1 MGERTIMGK
10 TDVSTLTQR
19 IQELEKE
26 NARLKAILDKNGI
39 EYKCLE
45 PRTCE
50 TNQTEVIPVSTCQFT
65 LQEKVAIFQNLFQG
79 RDDVFAK
86 RWYSGTTQKSGY
98 QPVCKREWNREFC
111 DKRKYKCADCP
122 NRQFAPLTYN
132 DFFNHLAG
140 KDSWGRDVIG
150 LYPIRKDNTCSFLC
164 TDFDD
169 KSCEH
174 GYKNDVLAFVN
185 VCKTWN
191 VPCYIER
198 SRSGNG
204 AHVWIFFD
212 TPVAAFKARKL
223 GNAILTEAM
232 NSDARLSFKSYDRFF
247 PNQDT
252 LPEGGLGNLV
262 ALPLQGMARR
272 NGNSVFVDENFNGY
286 ADQWNVLSQIQ
297 KLSETALDL
306 LLRQHFV
313 PTLGELSKTSEAKP
327 WETPQI
333 DATQTANYPKQIVLT
348 RANMLYI
355 PLASLSAKC
364 VNVFKRIAAFRN
376 PEFYEKQ
383 GMRLS
388 TYNIPRI
395 ISCSD
400 MTDDYLVL
408 PRGCEDAV
416 CDILTQ
422 HDVKITISD
431 RTNHGRNIN
440 VTFRGE
446 LREEQ
451 QKAMEAF
458 AEHNIG
464 TLSATTAFG
473 KTVFAIGMIAKRK
486 VNTLILVHNKALLEQ
501 WKERL
506 ESFLKIDETIEE
518 PETKRGRKTK
528 SSAIGCLYAGKN
540 MLHGI
545 IDIALI
551 QSCLNDG
558 EVKPFVKDYG
568 LVIVDECHHVSSVSF
583 EQVLR
588 QVTATF
594 VYGLTATPIRKDG
607 HQPIIFMQCGKIRF
621 TSDAKSQMEN
631 QGFKRLLIP
640 RFTSFRSITSDRKTY
655 VQITQ
660 ELSEDKVRN
669 EFVMEDVK
677 AAIQK
682 GRTPLVLTT
691 RTAHVKVLAQ
701 MLMPFADHVIQLIGA
716 DSAKEKR
723 LALQNLQSIP
733 ISESLVIVA
742 TGKYV
747 GEGFDYPRL
756 DTLFLT
762 MPIAWKGNVEQYAG
776 RLHREYE
783 GKSEVCIYDYVDIR
797 VPLCDSMY
805 RKRLKGYIKA
815 GYGKNVASPAR
826 DKNPEELIYEQSNY
840 EAVFRNDLAKAKHSV
855 VIAVPKVKFKYKPSI
870 MSALANLLHDGV
882 SVVVHVKEEGA
893 NETELSNAGMDV
905 VCNKE
910 QSLQCAIIDKSIVWY
925 GSINFFGYNSETNNV
940 MRIANHKIANE
951 MIEILYS
958 ATENK
963 ANEKSYTLPI

>member
-1 MGERTIMGK
+1 MDTADI
-10 TDVSTLTQR
+10 SALTLR

-39 EYKCLE
+39 EYKNLE
-45 PRTCE
+45 QRTCAPIHVE
-50 TNQTEVIPVSTCQFT
+50 TTPVSINQFT
-65 LQEKVAIFQNLFQG
+65 LQEKVALFQSLFQG

-86 RWYSGTTQKSGY
+86 RWYSNATQKSGY

-132 DFFNHLAG
+132 DFFNHLSG
-140 KDSWGRDVIG
+140 KDPLGRDVIG

-169 KSCEH
+169 KNCEH
-174 GYKNDVLAFVN
+174 GYKNDVLAFIN
-185 VCKTWN
+185 ICKTWN
-191 VPCYIER
+191 VHCYIER

-212 TPVAAFKARKL
+212 TPVTAFKARKL

-232 NSDARLSFKSYDRFF
+232 NRDAHLSFKSYDRFF

-252 LPEGGLGNLV
+252 LPTGGLGNLV

-272 NGNSVFVDENFNGY
+272 KGNSVFVDEDFNAH
-286 ADQWNVLSQIQ
+286 ADQWELLSQVL
-297 KLSETALDL
+297 KLSEVELDS
-306 LLRQHFV
+306 LLRQHTV

-327 WETPQI
+327 WETPRM
-333 DATQTANYPKQIVLT
+333 DTTQPEDYPKQIVLT
-348 RANMLYI
+348 RANMLYV
-355 PLASLSAKC
+355 PLVSLSAKC
-364 VNVFKRIAAFRN
+364 INVFKRIAAFRN

-395 ISCSD
+395 ISCSE
-400 MTDDYLVL
+400 MTDDYLAL

-416 CDILTQ
+416 RDILTQ
-422 HDVKITISD
+422 HGVKVVISD
-431 RTNHGRNIN
+431 KTNHGRNIN

-473 KTVFAIGMIAKRK
+473 KTVFAIGMIAMRK
-486 VNTLILVHNKALLEQ
+486 VNTLILVHNKNLLEQ

-506 ESFLKIDETIEE
+506 ETFLQINENIEA
-518 PETKRGRKTK
+518 PEAKRGRKKK
-528 SSAIGCLYAGKN
+528 SSIIGCLYADKN
-540 MLHGI
+540 TLHGI

-551 QSCLNDG
+551 QSCLSDG
-558 EVKPFVKDYG
+558 EAKPFVKDYG
-568 LVIVDECHHVSSVSF
+568 MVIVDECHHVSSVSF

-588 QVTATF
+588 QVTATY

-621 TSDAKSQMEN
+621 TADAKSQMEN
-631 QGFKRLLIP
+631 QEFKRLLIP
-640 RFTSFRSITSDRKTY
+640 RFTSFRSITSDCKIY
-655 VQITQ
+655 IQVTQ
-660 ELSEDKVRN
+660 DLSEDKIRN
-669 EFVMEDVK
+669 EFIVEDVRT
-677 AAIQK
+677 AIQE

-723 LALQNLQSIP
+723 LALQKLQSIP
-733 ISESLVIVA
+733 TSETLVIVA

-756 DTLFLT
+756 DTLFLA

-776 RLHREYE
+776 RLHREYA
-783 GKSEVCIYDYVDIR
+783 GKDEVRIYDYVDIH

-805 RKRLKGYIKA
+805 RKRLKGYSRA
-815 GYGKNVASPAR
+815 GYGKNVASSTL
-826 DKNPEELIYEQSNY
+826 DNNPQELIYERNNY
-840 EAVFRNDLAKAKHSV
+840 EAIFLKDLAKAQHSV
-855 VIAVPKVKFKYKPSI
+855 VIAVPKVKFKYS
-870 MSALANLLHDGV
+870 H
-882 SVVVHVKEEGA
+882 
-893 NETELSNAGMDV
+893 
-905 VCNKE
+905 
-910 QSLQCAIIDKSIVWY
+910 
-925 GSINFFGYNSETNNV
+925 
-940 MRIANHKIANE
+940 
-951 MIEILYS
+951 
-958 ATENK
+958 
-963 ANEKSYTLPI
+963 

>member
-1 MGERTIMGK
+1 MGERTVMD
-10 TDVSTLTQR
+10 TADVSALTQR
-19 IQELEKE
+19 IQELERE

-39 EYKCLE
+39 EYGSFESK
-45 PRTCE
+45 TCE
-50 TNQTEVIPVSTCQFT
+50 TNHLEATAVSTCQFT
-65 LQEKVAIFQNLFQG
+65 LQEKVALFQSMFQG
-79 RDDVFAK
+79 REDVFAR
-86 RWYSGTTQKSGY
+86 RWYSSTTQKSGY
-98 QPVCKREWNREFC
+98 QPVCNREWVREFC

-132 DFFNHLAG
+132 DIFNHLAG
-140 KDSWGRDVIG
+140 KDAWGRDVIG
-150 LYPIRKDNTCSFLC
+150 LYPIRKDNTCCFLC

-204 AHVWIFFD
+204 AHVWIFFEMPI
-212 TPVAAFKARKL
+212 TAFKARKL

-232 NSDARLSFKSYDRFF
+232 NSDAHLSFKSYDRFF

-272 NGNSVFVDENFNGY
+272 KGNSVFVDENFNAY
-286 ADQWNVLSQIQ
+286 ADQWKMLSQIN
-297 KLSETALDL
+297 KLSELKLDS
-306 LLRQHFV
+306 LLRQRSV
-313 PTLGELSKTSEAKP
+313 PTLGELSKTSESKP

-333 DATQTANYPKQIVLT
+333 DDAQTYDYPKQIVLT
-348 RANMLYI
+348 RANMLYV
-355 PLASLSAKC
+355 PLACLSAKC
-364 VNVFKRIAAFRN
+364 VNIFKRIAAFRN

-395 ISCSD
+395 ISCSE
-400 MTDDYLVL
+400 MTDDYLAL

-422 HDVKITISD
+422 HGVKIMISD
-431 RTNHGRNIN
+431 KTNHGHNIN

-451 QKAMEAF
+451 QKATEAF

-486 VNTLILVHNKALLEQ
+486 VNTLVLVHNKALLEQ

-506 ESFLKIDETIEE
+506 ETFLKIDDPIEE
-518 PETKRGRKTK
+518 HIAKRGRKK
-528 SSAIGCLYAGKN
+528 NSSAIGCLYAGKN
-540 MLHGI
+540 TLHGI

-558 EVKPFVKDYG
+558 EAKPFVKDYG
-568 LVIVDECHHVSSVSF
+568 MVIVDECHHVSSVSF

-588 QVTATF
+588 QVTATY
-594 VYGLTATPIRKDG
+594 VCGLTATPIRKDG

-621 TSDAKSQMEN
+621 TSDAKCQMEN
-631 QGFKRLLIP
+631 QGFKRLLVP
-640 RFTSFRSITSDRKTY
+640 RFTSFRTITQDSNSY
-655 VQITQ
+655 VRITQ

-669 EFVMEDVK
+669 EFIIEDVK
-677 AAIQK
+677 AAIQN

-691 RTAHVKVLAQ
+691 RTIHVKVLVQ
-701 MLMPFADHVIQLIGA
+701 MLIPFADHVIQLVGA
-716 DSAKEKR
+716 NSAKEKR
-723 LALQNLQSIP
+723 LALQELQSIP
-733 ISESLVIVA
+733 TSESLVIVA

-783 GKSEVCIYDYVDIR
+783 GKTVVCIYDYVDIH

-805 RKRLKGYIKA
+805 RKRLKGYSRA
-815 GYGKNVASPAR
+815 GYGKNVASSAP
-826 DKNPEELIYEQSNY
+826 DKNPQELIYERNNY
-840 EAVFRNDLAKAKHSV
+840 EVAFRNDLAEAKHSV
-855 VIAVPKVKFKYKPSI
+855 VIAVPKVKFKYKSSI
-870 MSALANLLHDGV
+870 MSTLAHLLHDGV
-882 SVVVHVKEEGA
+882 AVAVHVKEEGG
-893 NETELSNAGMDV
+893 NEIELANAGIHV
-905 VCNKE
+905 VCNKS
-910 QSLQCAIIDKSIVWY
+910 QTIQCAIIDKSIVWY
-925 GSINFFGYNSETNNV
+925 GNINFFGYNSETNNV
-940 MRIANHKIANE
+940 MRIADYKIANE
-951 MIEILYS
+951 MIDILYS
-958 ATENK
+958 GTGK
-963 ANEKSYTLPI
+963 DANGS

>member
-1 MGERTIMGK
+1 MGERTVMGT
-10 TDVSTLTQR
+10 TDVSVLTLR

-26 NARLKAILDKNGI
+26 NARLKAILDKNRI
-39 EYKCLE
+39 EYESFESK
-45 PRTCE
+45 TCE
-50 TNQTEVIPVSTCQFT
+50 TNHLGATAVSTYQLT
-65 LQEKVAIFQNLFQG
+65 LHDKVALFQSLFQG
-79 RDDVFAK
+79 REDVFAR
-86 RWYSGTTQKSGY
+86 RWYSSTTQKSGY
-98 QPVCKREWNREFC
+98 KPVCTREWNREFC

-122 NRQFAPLTYN
+122 NRQFAPLAYN

-140 KDSWGRDVIG
+140 KDAWGRDVIG

-204 AHVWIFFD
+204 AHVWIFFE
-212 TPVAAFKARKL
+212 TPVTAFKARKL

-232 NSDARLSFKSYDRFF
+232 SCDAHLSFKSYDRFF

-272 NGNSVFVDENFNGY
+272 KGNCVFVDEDFNAY
-286 ADQWNVLSQIQ
+286 ADQWEMLSQIH
-297 KLSETALDL
+297 KLSEVELDL
-306 LLRQHFV
+306 LLQLHAM
-313 PTLGELSKTSEAKP
+313 PTLGELSKTCEEKP
-327 WETPQI
+327 WETPHM
-333 DATQTANYPKQIVLT
+333 DAAQSEDYPKQIVLT
-348 RANMLYI
+348 RANMLYV

-364 VNVFKRIAAFRN
+364 VNIFKRIAAFRN

-395 ISCSD
+395 ISCSE
-400 MTDDYLVL
+400 MTDDYLAL

-416 CDILTQ
+416 CGILTQ
-422 HDVKITISD
+422 HGVKVVISD
-431 RTNHGRNIN
+431 KTNHGHNIT
-440 VTFRGE
+440 VTFRGS

-458 AEHNIG
+458 AGHNVG

-506 ESFLKIDETIEE
+506 ESFLKIDETIGE

-528 SSAIGCLYAGKN
+528 SFAIGCLYAGKN
-540 MLHGI
+540 TLHGI

-640 RFTSFRSITSDRKTY
+640 RFTSFRSIISDRKTY

-701 MLMPFADHVIQLIGA
+701 MLMSFADHVIQLIGA

-733 ISESLVIVA
+733 TSESLVIVA

-805 RKRLKGYIKA
+805 RKRLKGYARA
-815 GYGKNVASPAR
+815 GYGKNVTSPAP
-826 DKNPEELIYEQSNY
+826 DKKSQELIYEQNNY
-840 EAVFRNDLAKAKHSV
+840 EAAFRNDLAKAKHSV
-855 VIAVPKVKFKYKPSI
+855 VIAVPKVKCKYKPSI

-893 NETELSNAGMDV
+893 NELELSNAGMDV

-910 QSLQCAIIDKSIVWY
+910 QTLQCAIIDKSIVWY
-925 GSINFFGYNSETNNV
+925 GNINFFGYNSETNNV
-940 MRIANHKIANE
+940 MRIADYKIANE
-951 MIEILYS
+951 MMEILYS

-963 ANEKSYTLPI
+963 ANETR

>member
-1 MGERTIMGK
+1 MGERTVMD
-10 TDVSTLTQR
+10 TADVSALTQR

-39 EYKCLE
+39 EYEHFESK
-45 PRTCE
+45 TCISNHVE
-50 TNQTEVIPVSTCQFT
+50 AVQISTCQFT
-65 LQEKVAIFQNLFQG
+65 LQEKVAIFQRAFQG

-86 RWYSGTTQKSGY
+86 RWYSSTTQKSGY

-140 KDSWGRDVIG
+140 KDAWGRDVIG
-150 LYPIRKDNTCSFLC
+150 LYPIRKDNTCCFLC

-212 TPVAAFKARKL
+212 TPITAFKARKL

-232 NSDARLSFKSYDRFF
+232 NSDVYLSFKSYDRFF

-272 NGNSVFVDENFNGY
+272 KGNSVFVDEDFNAY
-286 ADQWNVLSQIQ
+286 TDQWKVLSQIH
-297 KLSETALDL
+297 KLSEAELDL
-306 LLRQHFV
+306 LLRQHTV
-313 PTLGELSKTSEAKP
+313 PTLGELSKTSESKP

-333 DATQTANYPKQIVLT
+333 DAVQTDNYPKQIVLT
-348 RANMLYI
+348 RANMLYV
-355 PLASLSAKC
+355 PLVNLSAKC

-395 ISCSD
+395 ISCSE

-416 CDILTQ
+416 CDILTR

-431 RTNHGRNIN
+431 KTNHGHNIS

-458 AEHNIG
+458 VGHNIG

-506 ESFLKIDETIEE
+506 ETFLKIDEAIEE
-518 PETKRGRKTK
+518 PKTKRGRKKK
-528 SSAIGCLYAGKN
+528 SSVIGCLYAGKN
-540 MLHGI
+540 SLHGL

-551 QSCLNDG
+551 QSCLSDG
-558 EVKPFVKDYG
+558 EVRPFVKDYG
-568 LVIVDECHHVSSVSF
+568 MVIVDECHHVSSVSF

-588 QVTATF
+588 QVTATY

-621 TSDAKSQMEN
+621 TSDAKSQMEE

-640 RFTSFRSITSDRKTY
+640 KFTTFRNITSDSKTY
-655 VQITQ
+655 VQVTQ
-660 ELSEDKVRN
+660 DLSEDKVRN
-669 EFVMEDVK
+669 EFIIEDVK

-691 RTAHVKVLAQ
+691 RTAHVRALAH
-701 MLMPFADHVIQLIGA
+701 MLIPFADHVIQLVGA

-733 ISESLVIVA
+733 TSESLVIVA

-762 MPIAWKGNVEQYAG
+762 MPIAWKGNAEQYAG
-776 RLHREYE
+776 RLHREYA
-783 GKSEVCIYDYVDIR
+783 GKSEVRIYDYVDIHI
-797 VPLCDSMY
+797 PFCDSMY
-805 RKRLKGYIKA
+805 RKRLKGYATA
-815 GYGKNVASPAR
+815 GYGKNVVSSAP
-826 DKNPEELIYEQSNY
+826 DKIFQELIYERNNY
-840 EAVFRNDLAKAKHSV
+840 EMAFRNDLAKAQHSV

-870 MSALANLLHDGV
+870 MSTFATLLHNGV
-882 SVVVHVKEEGA
+882 AVAVHIKEDGA
-893 NETELSNAGMDV
+893 NEVELTNAGIDV
-905 VCNKE
+905 VCNKV
-910 QSLQCAIIDKSIVWY
+910 QTLQCAIIDKSIVWY
-925 GSINFFGYNSETNNV
+925 GNLNFFGYNSETNNV
-940 MRIANHKIANE
+940 MRIADHKIANE

-958 ATENK
+958 DSEMM
-963 ANEKSYTLPI
+963 

>member
-1 MGERTIMGK
+1 MDTGK
-10 TDVSTLTQR
+10 QLNANEL
-19 IQELEKE
+19 IAKLQELEKE
-26 NARLKAILDKNGI
+26 NARLRKILDVHGI
-39 EYKCLE
+39 PYIVTE
-45 PRTCE
+45 PNVTTKE
-50 TNQTEVIPVSTCQFT
+50 SLHAIFHTDSKLS
-65 LQEKVAIFQNLFQG
+65 LQEKVALFRSVFQG

-86 RWYSGTTQKSGY
+86 RWYSSTTQKSGY
-98 QPVCKREWNREFC
+98 QPVCTREWNREFC

-140 KDSWGRDVIG
+140 KDAWGRDVIG

-204 AHVWIFFD
+204 VHVWIFFE
-212 TPVAAFKARKL
+212 TPVTAFKARKL

-232 NSDARLSFKSYDRFF
+232 SCDAHLSFKSYDRFF

-272 NGNSVFVDENFNGY
+272 KGNCVFVDEDFNAY
-286 ADQWNVLSQIQ
+286 ADQWEMLSQIH
-297 KLSETALDL
+297 KLSEVELDM
-306 LLRQHFV
+306 LLRLHTE
-313 PTLGELSKTSEAKP
+313 PTLGELSKTSEEKP
-327 WETPQI
+327 WETPKM
-333 DATQTANYPKQIVLT
+333 DMMPTDCYPKEIVLT

-355 PLASLSAKC
+355 PLISLSAKC
-364 VNVFKRIAAFRN
+364 VNVFKRMAAFRN

-395 ISCSD
+395 ISCSEI
-400 MTDDYLVL
+400 TDDYLVL

-416 CDILTQ
+416 RDILTQ
-422 HDVKITISD
+422 HNVKVMISD
-431 RTNHGRNIN
+431 KTNHGRSIK
-440 VTFRGE
+440 VTFRGG

-458 AEHNIG
+458 AGHNVG

-486 VNTLILVHNKALLEQ
+486 VNTLILVHNKALLAQ

-518 PETKRGRKTK
+518 PETKRGRKKKT
-528 SSAIGCLYAGKN
+528 SAIGCLYAGKN
-540 MLHGI
+540 SLHGI

-551 QSCLNDG
+551 QSCLSEG

-568 LVIVDECHHVSSVSF
+568 MVIVDECHHVSSVSF
-583 EQVLR
+583 ELVLR

-621 TSDAKSQMEN
+621 TSDAKNQMEN

-691 RTAHVKVLAQ
+691 RTAHVKVLAR

-723 LALQNLQSIP
+723 LALQKLQSIP
-733 ISESLVIVA
+733 TSESLVIVA

-805 RKRLKGYIKA
+805 RKRLKGYARA
-815 GYGKNVASPAR
+815 GYGKNVTSPAP
-826 DKNPEELIYEQSNY
+826 DKKSQELIYEQNNY
-840 EAVFRNDLAKAKHSV
+840 EAVFRKDLAKAKHSV

-882 SVVVHVKEEGA
+882 SVVVHVKEKGA
-893 NETELSNAGMDV
+893 NELELSNAGMDV
-905 VCNKE
+905 VCNKK
-910 QSLQCAIIDKSIVWY
+910 QTLQCAIIDKSIVWY
-925 GSINFFGYNSETNNV
+925 GNINFFGYNSEINNV
-940 MRIANHKIANE
+940 MRIADYKIANE
-951 MIEILYS
+951 MMEILYS

-963 ANEKSYTLPI
+963 ANETR

>member
-1 MGERTIMGK
+1 MGERTVMDT
-10 TDVSTLTQR
+10 TDVSTFTQR

-39 EYKCLE
+39 EYGSFESKNC
-45 PRTCE
+45 TA
-50 TNQTEVIPVSTCQFT
+50 NHVEVPHVSTHQFT
-65 LQEKVAIFQNLFQG
+65 LQEKVSMFQSLFQG
-79 RDDVFAK
+79 RDDVFAR
-86 RWYSGTTQKSGY
+86 RWYSSTTQKSGY

-140 KDSWGRDVIG
+140 KDALGRDVIG

-169 KSCEH
+169 KNCEH

-191 VPCYIER
+191 IPCYIER

-204 AHVWIFFD
+204 AHVWIFFG
-212 TPVAAFKARKL
+212 TPVTAFKARKL

-232 NSDARLSFKSYDRFF
+232 NSDVHLSFKSYDRFF
-247 PNQDT
+247 PNQDS

-272 NGNSVFVDENFNGY
+272 KGNSVFVDEDFNAY
-286 ADQWNVLSQIQ
+286 ADQWEMLSQIH
-297 KLSETALDL
+297 KLSEAELDSQ
-306 LLRQHFV
+306 LRLHTV
-313 PTLGELSKTSEAKP
+313 PTLGELSKTCEAKP
-327 WETPQI
+327 WETPQM
-333 DATQTANYPKQIVLT
+333 DMVQTDSYPKQIVLT

-355 PLASLSAKC
+355 PLDSLFAKC

-395 ISCSD
+395 ISCSE
-400 MTDDYLVL
+400 MTGDYLVL

-431 RTNHGRNIN
+431 ETNHGHSIN

-458 AEHNIG
+458 TGHNIG

-473 KTVFAIGMIAKRK
+473 KTVFAIGMIARRK

-506 ESFLKIDETIEE
+506 ETFLEIDETIEE
-518 PETKRGRKTK
+518 TKRGKK
-528 SSAIGCLYAGKN
+528 KKPSVIGRLYAGKN
-540 MLHGI
+540 SLHGI

-551 QSCLNDG
+551 QSCLSDG
-558 EVKPFVKDYG
+558 EAKPFVKDYG
-568 LVIVDECHHVSSVSF
+568 MVIVDECHHVSSVSF

-588 QVTATF
+588 QVTATY

-621 TSDAKSQMEN
+621 TADAKSQMEN

-640 RFTSFRSITSDRKTY
+640 RFTSYRNMTQDNKTY

-660 ELSEDKVRN
+660 DLSEDNIRN
-669 EFVMEDVK
+669 GFIVEDVRI
-677 AAIQK
+677 AIQE

-691 RTAHVKVLAQ
+691 RTAHVKALAQ

-723 LALQNLQSIP
+723 LALQSLQSIP
-733 ISESLVIVA
+733 VSESLVIVA

-776 RLHREYE
+776 RLHREYT
-783 GKSEVCIYDYVDIR
+783 GKNEVRIYDYVDIHI
-797 VPLCDSMY
+797 PLCDSMY
-805 RKRLKGYIKA
+805 RKRLKGYSKA
-815 GYGKNVASPAR
+815 GYGKNVASSTP
-826 DKNPEELIYEQSNY
+826 DKNPQELIYERNNY
-840 EAVFRNDLAKAKHSV
+840 EATFQNDLAKAQHSV

-870 MSALANLLHDGV
+870 MSTLANLLHDGV
-882 SVVVHVKEEGA
+882 TVAVHVKEEGT
-893 NETELSNAGMDV
+893 NEIELKSAGIDV
-905 VCNKE
+905 IYSKG
-910 QSLQCAIIDKSIVWY
+910 QTLQCAIIDKSIVWY
-925 GSINFFGYNSETNNV
+925 GNINFFGYNSETSNV
-940 MRIANHKIANE
+940 MRIDDHKIANE
-951 MIEILYS
+951 MMEILYS
-958 ATENK
+958 ESENDV
-963 ANEKSYTLPI
+963 NGG

>member
-1 MGERTIMGK
+1 MGERTVMDT
-10 TDVSTLTQR
+10 TDVNVLAQR

-39 EYKCLE
+39 EYKYLE
-45 PRTCE
+45 HRTCE
-50 TNQTEVIPVSTCQFT
+50 TNQTEVTPVSTYQFT

-79 RDDVFAK
+79 RDDVFAR
-86 RWYSGTTQKSGY
+86 RWYSSTTQKSGY
-98 QPVCKREWNREFC
+98 QPVCKREWNHEFC

-122 NRQFAPLTYN
+122 SRQFAPLTYN
-132 DFFNHLAG
+132 DYFNHLAG
-140 KDSWGRDVIG
+140 KDTWGRDVIG
-150 LYPIRKDNTCSFLC
+150 LYPIRKDNTCCFLC

-174 GYKNDVLAFVN
+174 VYKNDVLAFVS
-185 VCKTWN
+185 VCQTWN

-204 AHVWIFFD
+204 AHVWIFFE
-212 TPVAAFKARKL
+212 TPVTAFKARKL

-232 NSDARLSFKSYDRFF
+232 NSDAHLSFKSYDRFF

-272 NGNSVFVDENFNGY
+272 KGNSVFVDENFNAY

-297 KLSETALDL
+297 KLSETDLDL
-306 LLRQHFV
+306 LLRQHIV
-313 PTLGELSKTSEAKP
+313 PALGELSKTSEAKP
-327 WETPQI
+327 WEAPQI
-333 DATQTANYPKQIVLT
+333 DVTQTDNYPRQIVLT
-348 RANMLYI
+348 RANMLYV
-355 PLASLSAKC
+355 PLANLSAKC

-395 ISCSD
+395 ISCSE

-416 CDILTQ
+416 CDILAQ

-431 RTNHGRNIN
+431 KTNHGRSIK
-440 VTFRGE
+440 VTFRGD

-486 VNTLILVHNKALLEQ
+486 VNTLILVHNKALHEQ

-506 ESFLKIDETIEE
+506 ETFLKIDEAIEE
-518 PETKRGRKTK
+518 PETKQGRKKK
-528 SSAIGCLYAGKN
+528 SSTIGCLYAGKN
-540 MLHGI
+540 TLHGI

-558 EVKPFVKDYG
+558 EAKPFVKDYG
-568 LVIVDECHHVSSVSF
+568 MVIVDECHHVSSVSF

-588 QVTATF
+588 QVTATY

-621 TSDAKSQMEN
+621 ASDAKNQMEN
-631 QGFKRLLIP
+631 QSFKRLLIP
-640 RFTSFRSITSDRKTY
+640 RFTTFRNITSDSKTY

-660 ELSEDKVRN
+660 DLSEDKVRN
-669 EFVMEDVK
+669 EFIIADVK
-677 AAIQK
+677 TAIQN

-691 RTAHVKVLAQ
+691 RTAHVRVLAQ
-701 MLMPFADHVIQLIGA
+701 MLIPFADHVIQLVGA
-716 DSAKEKR
+716 DSTKEKR
-723 LALQNLQSIP
+723 LALQKLQSIP
-733 ISESLVIVA
+733 TSESLVIVA

-756 DTLFLT
+756 DTLFLI
-762 MPIAWKGNVEQYAG
+762 MPIAWRGNVEQYAG
-776 RLHREYE
+776 RLHREYA
-783 GKSEVCIYDYVDIR
+783 GKTEVCIYDYVDIH

-805 RKRLKGYIKA
+805 RKRLKGYSKA
-815 GYGKNVASPAR
+815 GYGKIVESSVS
-826 DKNPEELIYEQSNY
+826 DINPSELIYERNNY
-840 EAVFRNDLAKAKHSV
+840 EMAFRNDLAKAKLSV
-855 VIAVPKVKFKYKPSI
+855 VIAVPKVKFKYKPAI
-870 MSALANLLHDGV
+870 ISALTKLLHDGIAV
-882 SVVVHVKEEGA
+882 AVHIKEKGS
-893 NETELSNAGMDV
+893 NEIELKDAGIDV
-905 VCNKE
+905 ICSKE
-910 QSLQCAIIDKSIVWY
+910 QTLQCAIIDKSIVWY
-925 GSINFFGYNSETNNV
+925 GNINFFGYNSEANNV
-940 MRIANHKIANE
+940 MRIADHKIANE

-958 ATENK
+958 DSGND
-963 ANEKSYTLPI
+963 ANGG

>member
-1 MGERTIMGK
+1 MGERTVMD
-10 TDVSTLTQR
+10 TADVSALTQR
-19 IQELEKE
+19 IQELERE

-39 EYKCLE
+39 EYGSFESK
-45 PRTCE
+45 TCE
-50 TNQTEVIPVSTCQFT
+50 TNHLEATAVSTCQFT
-65 LQEKVAIFQNLFQG
+65 LQEKVALFQSLFQG
-79 RDDVFAK
+79 REDVFAR
-86 RWYSGTTQKSGY
+86 RWYSSTTQKSGY
-98 QPVCKREWNREFC
+98 QPVCNREWVREFC

-132 DFFNHLAG
+132 DIFNHLAG
-140 KDSWGRDVIG
+140 KDAWGRDVIG
-150 LYPIRKDNTCSFLC
+150 LYPIRKDNTCCFLC

-204 AHVWIFFD
+204 AHVWIFFEMPI
-212 TPVAAFKARKL
+212 TAFKARKL

-232 NSDARLSFKSYDRFF
+232 NSDAHLSFKSYDRFF

-272 NGNSVFVDENFNGY
+272 KGNSVFVDENFKAY
-286 ADQWNVLSQIQ
+286 ADQWKMLSQIN
-297 KLSETALDL
+297 KLSELKLDS
-306 LLRQHFV
+306 LLRQRSV
-313 PTLGELSKTSEAKP
+313 PTLGELSKTSESKP

-333 DATQTANYPKQIVLT
+333 DDAQTYDYPKRIVLT
-348 RANMLYI
+348 RANMLYV
-355 PLASLSAKC
+355 PLACLSAKC
-364 VNVFKRIAAFRN
+364 VNIFKRIAAFRN

-395 ISCSD
+395 ISCSE
-400 MTDDYLVL
+400 MTDDYLAL

-422 HDVKITISD
+422 HGVKIMISD
-431 RTNHGRNIN
+431 KTNHGHNIN

-446 LREEQ
+446 LRKEQ
-451 QKAMEAF
+451 QKATEAF

-486 VNTLILVHNKALLEQ
+486 VNTLVLVHNKALLEQ

-506 ESFLKIDETIEE
+506 ETFLKIDAPIEE
-518 PETKRGRKTK
+518 HIAKRGRKK
-528 SSAIGCLYAGKN
+528 NSSAIGCLYAGKN
-540 MLHGI
+540 TLHGI

-558 EVKPFVKDYG
+558 EAKPFVKDYG
-568 LVIVDECHHVSSVSF
+568 MVIVDECHHVSSVSF

-588 QVTATF
+588 QVTATY

-621 TSDAKSQMEN
+621 TSDAKCQMEN
-631 QGFKRLLIP
+631 QGFKRLLVP
-640 RFTSFRSITSDRKTY
+640 RFTSFRTITQDSNSY
-655 VQITQ
+655 VRITQ

-669 EFVMEDVK
+669 EFIIEDVK
-677 AAIQK
+677 AAIQN

-691 RTAHVKVLAQ
+691 RTIHVKVLVQ
-701 MLMPFADHVIQLIGA
+701 MLIPFADHVIQLVGA
-716 DSAKEKR
+716 NSAKEKR
-723 LALQNLQSIP
+723 LALQELQSIP
-733 ISESLVIVA
+733 TSESLVIVA

-776 RLHREYE
+776 RLHREYT
-783 GKSEVCIYDYVDIR
+783 GKNEVRIYDYVDIH

-805 RKRLKGYIKA
+805 RKRLKGYSRA
-815 GYGKNVASPAR
+815 GYGKNVASSAP
-826 DKNPEELIYEQSNY
+826 DKNPQELIYERNNY
-840 EAVFRNDLAKAKHSV
+840 EVAFRNDLAEAKHSV
-855 VIAVPKVKFKYKPSI
+855 VIAVPKVKFKYKSSI
-870 MSALANLLHDGV
+870 MSTLAHLLHDGV
-882 SVVVHVKEEGA
+882 AVAVHIKEEGG
-893 NETELSNAGMDV
+893 NEIELANAGIHV
-905 VCNKE
+905 VCNKS
-910 QSLQCAIIDKSIVWY
+910 QTIQCAIIDKSIVWY
-925 GSINFFGYNSETNNV
+925 GNINFFGYNSETNNV
-940 MRIANHKIANE
+940 MRIADYKIANE
-951 MIEILYS
+951 MIDILYS
-958 ATENK
+958 GTGK
-963 ANEKSYTLPI
+963 DANGS

>member
-1 MGERTIMGK
+1 MGERTIMGT

-39 EYKCLE
+39 EYKYLE
-45 PRTCE
+45 HRTCE
-50 TNQTEVIPVSTCQFT
+50 TNQTEVTPVSTCQFT

-79 RDDVFAK
+79 RDDVYAR
-86 RWYSGTTQKSGY
+86 RWYSSTTQKAGY

-132 DFFNHLAG
+132 DYFNHLAG
-140 KDSWGRDVIG
+140 KDAWGRDVIG
-150 LYPIRKDNTCSFLC
+150 LYPIRKDNTCCFLC

-204 AHVWIFFD
+204 VHVWIFFD
-212 TPVAAFKARKL
+212 TPVTAFKARKL

-232 NSDARLSFKSYDRFF
+232 NNDAHLSFKSYDRFF

-272 NGNSVFVDENFNGY
+272 KGNSVFVDENFNAY

-297 KLSETALDL
+297 KLSETDLDL
-306 LLRQHFV
+306 LLQQHAV

-333 DATQTANYPKQIVLT
+333 DATKTANYPKQIVLT

-355 PLASLSAKC
+355 PLTSLSAKC

-388 TYNIPRI
+388 TYNIPRV
-395 ISCSD
+395 ISCSE

-416 CDILTQ
+416 CDTLTQ
-422 HDVKITISD
+422 HNVKITISNK
-431 RTNHGRNIN
+431 TNHGRSIS

-458 AEHNIG
+458 AGHNIG

-506 ESFLKIDETIEE
+506 ETFLKIDETIEE
-518 PETKRGRKTK
+518 PETKRGRKK
-528 SSAIGCLYAGKN
+528 KYSVIGCLYAGKN
-540 MLHGI
+540 SLHGI

-551 QSCLNDG
+551 QSCLSDG
-558 EVKPFVKDYG
+558 EAKPFVKDYG
-568 LVIVDECHHVSSVSF
+568 MVIVDECHHVSSVSF

-588 QVTATF
+588 QVTATY

-621 TSDAKSQMEN
+621 ASDAKSQMEN
-631 QGFKRLLIP
+631 QVFKRLLIP
-640 RFTSFRSITSDRKTY
+640 RFTTFRNITSDSKTY

-660 ELSEDKVRN
+660 DLSEDEVRN
-669 EFVMEDVK
+669 EFIIEDVK
-677 AAIQK
+677 TAIQN

-691 RTAHVKVLAQ
+691 RTAHVRVLAQ
-701 MLMPFADHVIQLIGA
+701 MLIPFADHVIQLVGA

-723 LALQNLQSIP
+723 LALQNLQSMST
-733 ISESLVIVA
+733 SESLVIVA

-776 RLHREYE
+776 RLHREYA
-783 GKSEVCIYDYVDIR
+783 GKTEVYIYDYVDIH

-805 RKRLKGYIKA
+805 RKRLKGYSKA
-815 GYGKNVASPAR
+815 GYGKNVEASVS
-826 DKNPEELIYEQSNY
+826 DKNPSELIYERNNY
-840 EAVFRNDLAKAKHSV
+840 EVAFRNDLAKAKHSV
-855 VIAVPKVKFKYKPSI
+855 VIAVPKVKFKYKPAI
-870 MSALANLLHDGV
+870 ISALTKLLHDGIAV
-882 SVVVHVKEEGA
+882 AVHIKEKGT
-893 NETELSNAGMDV
+893 NEIELKDAGIDV
-905 VCNKE
+905 ICSKE
-910 QSLQCAIIDKSIVWY
+910 QTLQCAIIDKFIVWY
-925 GSINFFGYNSETNNV
+925 GNINFFGYNSETNNV
-940 MRIANHKIANE
+940 MRIADYKIANE
-951 MIEILYS
+951 MIDILYS
-958 ATENK
+958 DSENDV
-963 ANEKSYTLPI
+963 NGS

>member
-1 MGERTIMGK
+1 MDK
-10 TDVSTLTQR
+10 TDVNALTRR

-39 EYKCLE
+39 KYVSFESK
-45 PRTCE
+45 TCE
-50 TNQTEVIPVSTCQFT
+50 TNHTEVTTVSTCQLT
-65 LQEKVAIFQNLFQG
+65 LQEKVALFQSLFQG

-86 RWYSGTTQKSGY
+86 RWYSITSQKSGY

-132 DFFNHLAG
+132 DIFNHLAG
-140 KDSWGRDVIG
+140 KDTLGRDVIG
-150 LYPIRKDNTCSFLC
+150 LYPIRKDNTCCFLC
-164 TDFDD
+164 ADFDD

-185 VCKTWN
+185 ICKTWN
-191 VPCYIER
+191 VPCNIER

-212 TPVAAFKARKL
+212 TPVTAFKARKL

-232 NSDARLSFKSYDRFF
+232 NRDAHLSFKSYDRFF

-272 NGNSVFVDENFNGY
+272 KGNSVFVDENFNAY
-286 ADQWNVLSQIQ
+286 ADQWKMLSQIH
-297 KLSETALDL
+297 KLSEVELDL
-306 LLRQHFV
+306 LLRQHTV
-313 PTLGELSKTSEAKP
+313 PTLGKLSKTSEAKP
-327 WETPQI
+327 WEIPQI
-333 DATQTANYPKQIVLT
+333 DTGQTDSYPKQIVLT

-395 ISCSD
+395 ISCSE

-416 CDILTQ
+416 CDILTK
-422 HDVKITISD
+422 HNVMITISD
-431 RTNHGRNIN
+431 KTNHGRSIK

-451 QKAMEAF
+451 QKAMETF

-486 VNTLILVHNKALLEQ
+486 VNTLVLVHNKALLEQ

-506 ESFLKIDETIEE
+506 ETFLKIDEPIEE
-518 PETKRGRKTK
+518 HIAKRGRKK
-528 SSAIGCLYAGKN
+528 NSSAIGCLCAGKN
-540 MLHGI
+540 TLHGI

-558 EVKPFVKDYG
+558 EAKPFVKDYG
-568 LVIVDECHHVSSVSF
+568 MVIVDECHHVSSVSF
-583 EQVLR
+583 EQVLQ
-588 QVTATF
+588 QVTATY

-621 TSDAKSQMEN
+621 TSDAKCQMEN
-631 QGFKRLLIP
+631 QGFKRLLVP
-640 RFTSFRSITSDRKTY
+640 RFTSFRTITQDTKSY
-655 VQITQ
+655 VRITQ

-669 EFVMEDVK
+669 EFIIEDVK
-677 AAIQK
+677 AAIQ
-682 GRTPLVLTT
+682 
-691 RTAHVKVLAQ
+691 
-701 MLMPFADHVIQLIGA
+701 
-716 DSAKEKR
+716 
-723 LALQNLQSIP
+723 N
-733 ISESLVIVA
+733 
-742 TGKYV
+742 
-747 GEGFDYPRL
+747 
-756 DTLFLT
+756 
-762 MPIAWKGNVEQYAG
+762 
-776 RLHREYE
+776 
-783 GKSEVCIYDYVDIR
+783 
-797 VPLCDSMY
+797 
-805 RKRLKGYIKA
+805 
-815 GYGKNVASPAR
+815 
-826 DKNPEELIYEQSNY
+826 
-840 EAVFRNDLAKAKHSV
+840 
-855 VIAVPKVKFKYKPSI
+855 
-870 MSALANLLHDGV
+870 
-882 SVVVHVKEEGA
+882 
-893 NETELSNAGMDV
+893 
-905 VCNKE
+905 
-910 QSLQCAIIDKSIVWY
+910 
-925 GSINFFGYNSETNNV
+925 
-940 MRIANHKIANE
+940 
-951 MIEILYS
+951 
-958 ATENK
+958 
-963 ANEKSYTLPI
+963 

>member
-1 MGERTIMGK
+1 MT
-10 TDVSTLTQR
+10 
-19 IQELEKE
+19 
-26 NARLKAILDKNGI
+26 
-39 EYKCLE
+39 
-45 PRTCE
+45 
-50 TNQTEVIPVSTCQFT
+50 
-65 LQEKVAIFQNLFQG
+65 
-79 RDDVFAK
+79 
-86 RWYSGTTQKSGY
+86 YSY
-98 QPVCKREWNREFC
+98 
-111 DKRKYKCADCP
+111 Y
-122 NRQFAPLTYN
+122 
-132 DFFNHLAG
+132 FNHLAG
-140 KDSWGRDVIG
+140 KDAWGRDVIG
-150 LYPIRKDNTCSFLC
+150 LYPIRKDNTCCFLC

-204 AHVWIFFD
+204 AHVWIFFN
-212 TPVAAFKARKL
+212 TPVTAFKARKL

-272 NGNSVFVDENFNGY
+272 KGNSVFVDENFNAY
-286 ADQWNVLSQIQ
+286 ADQWDVLSQIQ
-297 KLSETALDL
+297 KLSETDLDL
-306 LLRQHFV
+306 LLQQHTV
-313 PTLGELSKTSEAKP
+313 PTLGELSKTSEEKP

-333 DATQTANYPKQIVLT
+333 DATKTANYPKQIVLT

-376 PEFYEKQ
+376 PEFYERQ

-388 TYNIPRI
+388 TYNIPRV
-395 ISCSD
+395 ISCSE

-416 CDILTQ
+416 CDTLTQ
-422 HDVKITISD
+422 HNVKITISD
-431 RTNHGRNIN
+431 KTNHGRSIS

-458 AEHNIG
+458 AGHNIG

-506 ESFLKIDETIEE
+506 ETFLKIDETIEE
-518 PETKRGRKTK
+518 PETKRGRIKKK

-540 MLHGI
+540 TLHGI

-558 EVKPFVKDYG
+558 EAKSFVKDYG
-568 LVIVDECHHVSSVSF
+568 MVIVDECHHVSSVSF

-588 QVTATF
+588 QVTATY
-594 VYGLTATPIRKDG
+594 VCGLTATPIRKDG

-621 TSDAKSQMEN
+621 ASDAKSQMEN

-640 RFTSFRSITSDRKTY
+640 RFTSFRNITSDSKTY

-660 ELSEDKVRN
+660 DLSEDKNRN
-669 EFVMEDVK
+669 EFIVEDVRI
-677 AAIQK
+677 AIQK
-682 GRTPLVLTT
+682 GRTPLLLTT
-691 RTAHVKVLAQ
+691 RTAHVRVLAQ
-701 MLMPFADHVIQLIGA
+701 MLIPFADHVIQLVGA

-733 ISESLVIVA
+733 TSESLVIVA

-756 DTLFLT
+756 DTLFLA

-776 RLHREYE
+776 RLHREYA
-783 GKSEVCIYDYVDIR
+783 GKTEVCIYDYVDIH

-805 RKRLKGYIKA
+805 RKRLKGYSKA
-815 GYGKNVASPAR
+815 GYGKIVEASVS
-826 DKNPEELIYEQSNY
+826 DKNPSELIYERNNY
-840 EAVFRNDLAKAKHSV
+840 EVAFRNDLAKAKHSV
-855 VIAVPKVKFKYKPSI
+855 VIAVPKVKFKYKPAI
-870 MSALANLLHDGV
+870 ISALSKLLHDGIAV
-882 SVVVHVKEEGA
+882 AVHIKEKGT
-893 NETELSNAGMDV
+893 NEIELKDAGIDV
-905 VCNKE
+905 ICSKE
-910 QSLQCAIIDKSIVWY
+910 QTLQCAIIDKSIVWY
-925 GSINFFGYNSETNNV
+925 GNINFFGYNSETNNV
-940 MRIANHKIANE
+940 MRIADHRIANE

-958 ATENK
+958 DSGNDV
-963 ANEKSYTLPI
+963 NGG

>member
-1 MGERTIMGK
+1 MGERTVMDT
-10 TDVSTLTQR
+10 TDVSVLAQR

-26 NARLKAILDKNGI
+26 NARLKAILDKNGL
-39 EYKCLE
+39 EYKYLE
-45 PRTCE
+45 HRTCE
-50 TNQTEVIPVSTCQFT
+50 TNQTEVTPVSTCQFT

-86 RWYSGTTQKSGY
+86 RWYSSTTQKSGY
-98 QPVCKREWNREFC
+98 QPVCTREWNREFC

-140 KDSWGRDVIG
+140 KDACGRDVIG
-150 LYPIRKDNTCSFLC
+150 LYPIRKDNTCCFLC

-191 VPCYIER
+191 APCYIER

-212 TPVAAFKARKL
+212 TPVTAYKARKL

-232 NSDARLSFKSYDRFF
+232 NCDVHLSFKSYDRFF

-272 NGNSVFVDENFNGY
+272 KGNSVFVDEDFNAY
-286 ADQWNVLSQIQ
+286 ADQWKMLSQMH
-297 KLSETALDL
+297 KLSEVELDL
-306 LLRQHFV
+306 LLQLHAV
-313 PTLGELSKTSEAKP
+313 PTLGELSKTCEAKP
-327 WETPQI
+327 WETPQM
-333 DATQTANYPKQIVLT
+333 DATQSEDNPKQIVLT

-395 ISCSD
+395 ISCSE
-400 MTDDYLVL
+400 MTDDYLAL

-422 HDVKITISD
+422 HGVKVAISD
-431 RTNHGRNIN
+431 KTNHGHNIN

-458 AEHNIG
+458 AGHNFG

-473 KTVFAIGMIAKRK
+473 KTVFAIGMIARRK

-501 WKERL
+501 WRERL
-506 ESFLKIDETIEE
+506 ETFLKIDETIEE
-518 PETKRGRKTK
+518 PAAKRGRKK
-528 SSAIGCLYAGKN
+528 DSSVIGCLHAGKN
-540 MLHGI
+540 SLHGI

-551 QSCLNDG
+551 QSCLSDS

-568 LVIVDECHHVSSVSF
+568 MVIVDECHHVSSVSF
-583 EQVLR
+583 EQVLL
-588 QVTATF
+588 QVTATY

-621 TSDAKSQMEN
+621 ISDAKSQMEN

-640 RFTSFRSITSDRKTY
+640 RFTTFRNITSDSKTY

-660 ELSEDKVRN
+660 DLSEDEVRN
-669 EFVMEDVK
+669 EFIIEEVK
-677 AAIQK
+677 TAIQN

-691 RTAHVKVLAQ
+691 RTAHVRVLAQ
-701 MLMPFADHVIQLIGA
+701 MLIPFADHVIQLVGA

-723 LALQNLQSIP
+723 LALQNLQSMST
-733 ISESLVIVA
+733 SESLVIVA

-776 RLHREYE
+776 RLHREYA
-783 GKSEVCIYDYVDIR
+783 GKTEVRIYDYVDIH

-805 RKRLKGYIKA
+805 RKRLKGYSKA
-815 GYGKNVASPAR
+815 GYGKIVEASVS
-826 DKNPEELIYEQSNY
+826 DKNPSELIYERNNY
-840 EAVFRNDLAKAKHSV
+840 EVAFRNDLAKAKRSV
-855 VIAVPKVKFKYKPSI
+855 VIAVPKVKFKYKPAI
-870 MSALANLLHDGV
+870 ISALSKLLHDGIAV
-882 SVVVHVKEEGA
+882 AVHIKEKGT
-893 NETELSNAGMDV
+893 NEIELKDAGIDV
-905 VCNKE
+905 ICSKE
-910 QSLQCAIIDKSIVWY
+910 QTLQCAIIDKFIVWY
-925 GSINFFGYNSETNNV
+925 GNINFFGYNSEANNV
-940 MRIANHKIANE
+940 MRIADHKIANE

-958 ATENK
+958 DSENDV
-963 ANEKSYTLPI
+963 NRG

>member
-1 MGERTIMGK
+1 MGERTFMAT
-10 TDVSTLTQR
+10 TDVRALTQR

-39 EYKCLE
+39 EYASFESK
-45 PRTCE
+45 TCE
-50 TNQTEVIPVSTCQFT
+50 TNHTEAAAISTCQFT
-65 LQEKVAIFQNLFQG
+65 LQEKVALFQSLFQG
-79 RDDVFAK
+79 RDDVFAR
-86 RWYSGTTQKSGY
+86 RWYSSTTQKSGY

-132 DFFNHLAG
+132 DIFNHLAG
-140 KDSWGRDVIG
+140 RDAWGRDVIG
-150 LYPIRKDNTCSFLC
+150 LYPILKDNTCSFLC

-174 GYKNDVLAFVN
+174 GYKNDVLAFVK
-185 VCKTWN
+185 VCKAWN

-212 TPVAAFKARKL
+212 VPVTALKARKL

-232 NSDARLSFKSYDRFF
+232 NSDVYLSFKSYDRFF

-272 NGNSVFVDENFNGY
+272 KGNSVFVDADFNAY
-286 ADQWNVLSQIQ
+286 ADQWEMLSQIH
-297 KLSETALDL
+297 KLSEVELDL
-306 LLRQHFV
+306 LLRQHTV

-327 WETPQI
+327 WETPQM
-333 DATQTANYPKQIVLT
+333 DATQSEDYPKQIVLT
-348 RANMLYI
+348 KANMLYI

-364 VNVFKRIAAFRN
+364 VNIFKRIAAFRN

-395 ISCSD
+395 ISCSEI
-400 MTDDYLVL
+400 TDNYLAL

-422 HDVKITISD
+422 NDVNIAISD
-431 RTNHGRNIN
+431 KTNHGHNIN

-458 AEHNIG
+458 DGHNFG

-506 ESFLKIDETIEE
+506 ETFLKIDETIEE
-518 PETKRGRKTK
+518 PEVKRGRKKKT
-528 SSAIGCLYAGKN
+528 SVIGCLYAGKN
-540 MLHGI
+540 SLHGI

-551 QSCLNDG
+551 QSCLSDG
-558 EVKPFVKDYG
+558 EAKPFVKDYG
-568 LVIVDECHHVSSVSF
+568 MVIVDECHHVSSVSF

-588 QVTATF
+588 QVTATY

-621 TSDAKSQMEN
+621 TADAKSQMEN
-631 QGFKRLLIP
+631 QTFKRLLIP
-640 RFTSFRSITSDRKTY
+640 RFTSFRNISSDSKTY

-660 ELSEDKVRN
+660 DLSDDEVRN
-669 EFVMEDVK
+669 EFIVEDVRI
-677 AAIQK
+677 AIQE
-682 GRTPLVLTT
+682 GRTPIVLTT
-691 RTAHVKVLAQ
+691 RTAHVRVLAQ
-701 MLMPFADHVIQLIGA
+701 MLIPFANHVIQLVGA

-733 ISESLVIVA
+733 TSESLVIVA

-776 RLHREYE
+776 RLHREYA
-783 GKSEVCIYDYVDIR
+783 GKNEVCIYDYVDIHI
-797 VPLCDSMY
+797 PLCDSMY
-805 RKRLKGYIKA
+805 RKRLKGYSRA
-815 GYGKNVASPAR
+815 GYGKNVASYTSG
-826 DKNPEELIYEQSNY
+826 KNPQELIYERNNY
-840 EAVFRNDLAKAKHSV
+840 EEAFRSDLAKAQHSV
-855 VIAVPKVKFKYKPSI
+855 IIAVPKVKFKYKPSI
-870 MSALANLLHDGV
+870 MSTLANLIHNGV
-882 SVVVHVKEEGA
+882 AVVVHIKEEGD
-893 NETELSNAGMDV
+893 NEMELANAGLYV
-905 VCNKE
+905 ICNKA
-910 QSLQCAIIDKSIVWY
+910 QTLQCAIIDKSIVWY
-925 GSINFFGYNSETNNV
+925 GNINFFGYNSETNNV
-940 MRIANHKIANE
+940 MRIADHQIANE

-958 ATENK
+958 NLQ
-963 ANEKSYTLPI
+963 NDVNGG

>member
-1 MGERTIMGK
+1 MGERTVMDT
-10 TDVSTLTQR
+10 TDVSALTQR
-19 IQELEKE
+19 IQELETE
-26 NARLKAILDKNGI
+26 NARLKAILDKNRI
-39 EYKCLE
+39 EYASFESK
-45 PRTCE
+45 TCE
-50 TNQTEVIPVSTCQFT
+50 TNHTEATAVSICQFT
-65 LQEKVAIFQNLFQG
+65 LQEKVALFQCMFQG
-79 RDDVFAK
+79 REDVFAR
-86 RWYSGTTQKSGY
+86 RWYSSTTQKSGY
-98 QPVCKREWNREFC
+98 QPVCNREWDREFC
-111 DKRKYKCADCP
+111 DKRKYKCTDCP

-132 DFFNHLAG
+132 DIFNHLAG
-140 KDSWGRDVIG
+140 KDAWGRDVIG
-150 LYPIRKDNTCSFLC
+150 LYPIRKDNTCYFLC

-185 VCKTWN
+185 VCKIWN

-204 AHVWIFFD
+204 AHVWIFFEMPI
-212 TPVAAFKARKL
+212 TAFKARKL

-232 NSDARLSFKSYDRFF
+232 NSDVHLSFKSYDRFF

-262 ALPLQGMARR
+262 ALPLQGMARCK
-272 NGNSVFVDENFNGY
+272 GNSVFVDENFNAY
-286 ADQWNVLSQIQ
+286 ADQWKMLSQVN
-297 KLSETALDL
+297 KLSELKL
-306 LLRQHFV
+306 ESLLRQHTV

-333 DATQTANYPKQIVLT
+333 DTGQTDIYPKQIVLT
-348 RANMLYI
+348 RANMLYV
-355 PLASLSAKC
+355 PLAWLSAKC

-388 TYNIPRI
+388 TYNIPRV
-395 ISCSD
+395 ISCSE

-416 CDILTQ
+416 CDILVQ

-431 RTNHGRNIN
+431 KTNHGRSIK
-440 VTFRGE
+440 VTFRGD

-451 QKAMEAF
+451 QKAMEVF

-506 ESFLKIDETIEE
+506 ETFLKIDESNEE
-518 PETKRGRKTK
+518 HVAKRGRKK
-528 SSAIGCLYAGKN
+528 NSSAIGCLYAGKN
-540 MLHGI
+540 TLHGI
-545 IDIALI
+545 IDIGLI
-551 QSCLNDG
+551 QSCLSDG
-558 EVKPFVKDYG
+558 EAKPFVKGYG
-568 LVIVDECHHVSSVSF
+568 MVIVDECHHVSSVSF

-588 QVTATF
+588 QVTATY

-621 TSDAKSQMEN
+621 TADAKRQMEN
-631 QGFKRLLIP
+631 QEFKRLLNP
-640 RFTSFRSITSDRKTY
+640 RFTTFRDITSDRKTY

-669 EFVMEDVK
+669 EFIVEDVK
-677 AAIQK
+677 AAIQN

-701 MLMPFADHVIQLIGA
+701 MLIPFADHVIQLVGA
-716 DSAKEKR
+716 DSAKVKR

-733 ISESLVIVA
+733 TFESLVIVA

-776 RLHREYE
+776 RLHREYD
-783 GKSEVCIYDYVDIR
+783 GKTKVCVYDYVDIHI
-797 VPLCDSMY
+797 PLCDSMY
-805 RKRLKGYIKA
+805 RKRLKGYSRA
-815 GYGKNVASPAR
+815 GYGKNVASSAP
-826 DKNPEELIYEQSNY
+826 DKNPQELIYERNNY
-840 EAVFRNDLAKAKHSV
+840 EVAFRNDLSEAKHSV
-855 VIAVPKVKFKYKPSI
+855 VIAVPKVKFKYKSSI
-870 MSALANLLHDGV
+870 MSTLAHLLHDGV
-882 SVVVHVKEEGA
+882 AVTIHIKEEGA
-893 NETELSNAGMDV
+893 NEMELVNAGIDV
-905 VCNKE
+905 IYSKE
-910 QSLQCAIIDKSIVWY
+910 QTLQCAIIDKSIVWY
-925 GSINFFGYNSETNNV
+925 GNINFFGFNSEANNV
-940 MRIANHKIANE
+940 MRIADHKIASE
-951 MIEILYS
+951 MIDILCS
-958 ATENK
+958 DTGEDENG
-963 ANEKSYTLPI
+963 S

>member
-1 MGERTIMGK
+1 MGERTVMGT
-10 TDVSTLTQR
+10 TDVSVLTRR

-39 EYKCLE
+39 EYESFESK
-45 PRTCE
+45 TCE
-50 TNQTEVIPVSTCQFT
+50 TNHLGATAVSTYQLT
-65 LQEKVAIFQNLFQG
+65 LKDKVALFQSLFQG
-79 RDDVFAK
+79 REDVFAR
-86 RWYSGTTQKSGY
+86 RWYSCTTQKSGY
-98 QPVCKREWNREFC
+98 QPVCTREWNREFC

-122 NRQFAPLTYN
+122 NRQFAPLAYN

-140 KDSWGRDVIG
+140 KDAWGRDVIG

-204 AHVWIFFD
+204 AHVWIFFE
-212 TPVAAFKARKL
+212 TPVTAFKARKL

-232 NSDARLSFKSYDRFF
+232 SCDAHLSFKSYDRFF

-272 NGNSVFVDENFNGY
+272 KGNSVFVDEDFNAY
-286 ADQWNVLSQIQ
+286 ADQWEMLSQIH
-297 KLSETALDL
+297 KLSEVELDL
-306 LLRQHFV
+306 LLQLHAM
-313 PTLGELSKTSEAKP
+313 PTLGELSKTCEEKP
-327 WETPQI
+327 WETPHM
-333 DATQTANYPKQIVLT
+333 DAAQSEDYPKQIVLT
-348 RANMLYI
+348 RANMLYV
-355 PLASLSAKC
+355 PLANLSAKC

-395 ISCSD
+395 ISCSE

-416 CDILTQ
+416 CDILAQ

-431 RTNHGRNIN
+431 KTNHGRSIK
-440 VTFRGE
+440 VTFRGD

-506 ESFLKIDETIEE
+506 ETFLKIDESIEE
-518 PETKRGRKTK
+518 HEAERGRKKK

-540 MLHGI
+540 TLHGI

-551 QSCLNDG
+551 QSCLSDG

-568 LVIVDECHHVSSVSF
+568 MVIVDECHHVSSVSF

-588 QVTATF
+588 QVTATY

-621 TSDAKSQMEN
+621 TADAKSQMEN
-631 QGFKRLLIP
+631 QEFKRLLIP
-640 RFTSFRSITSDRKTY
+640 RFTTFRDITSDRKTY

-660 ELSEDKVRN
+660 DLSEDKVRN
-669 EFVMEDVK
+669 EFIVEDVK
-677 AAIQK
+677 AAIQNR
-682 GRTPLVLTT
+682 RTPLVLTT
-691 RTAHVKVLAQ
+691 RTTHVKVLAQ
-701 MLMPFADHVIQLIGA
+701 MLIPFADHVIQLIGA

-723 LALQNLQSIP
+723 LALQKLQSIP
-733 ISESLVIVA
+733 TSESLVIVA

-783 GKSEVCIYDYVDIR
+783 GKTEVCIYDYVDIHI
-797 VPLCDSMY
+797 PLCDSMY
-805 RKRLKGYIKA
+805 RKRLKGYSRA
-815 GYGKNVASPAR
+815 GYGKNVASSAL
-826 DKNPEELIYEQSNY
+826 DKNSQELIYERNNY
-840 EAVFRNDLAKAKHSV
+840 EVAFRNDLAEAKHSV
-855 VIAVPKVKFKYKPSI
+855 VIAVPKVKFKYKSSI
-870 MSALANLLHDGV
+870 MSTLAHLLHDGV
-882 SVVVHVKEEGA
+882 AVTVHIKVEGD
-893 NETELSNAGMDV
+893 NEMELANAGIDV
-905 VCNKE
+905 ICSKE
-910 QSLQCAIIDKSIVWY
+910 QTLQCAIIDKSIVWY
-925 GSINFFGYNSETNNV
+925 GNINFFGFNSETNNS
-940 MRIANHKIANE
+940 MRIADHKIASE
-951 MIEILYS
+951 MIDILYS
-958 ATENK
+958 NTGK
-963 ANEKSYTLPI
+963 DANGS

>member
-1 MGERTIMGK
+1 MGERTVMD
-10 TDVSTLTQR
+10 TADVSALTQR
-19 IQELEKE
+19 IQELERE

-39 EYKCLE
+39 EYGSFESK
-45 PRTCE
+45 TCE
-50 TNQTEVIPVSTCQFT
+50 TNHLEATAVSTCQFT
-65 LQEKVAIFQNLFQG
+65 LQEKVALFQSMFQG
-79 RDDVFAK
+79 REDVFAR
-86 RWYSGTTQKSGY
+86 RWYSSTTQKSGY
-98 QPVCKREWNREFC
+98 QPVCNREWVREFC

-132 DFFNHLAG
+132 DIFNHLAG
-140 KDSWGRDVIG
+140 KDAWGRDVIG
-150 LYPIRKDNTCSFLC
+150 LYPIRKDNTCCFLC

-204 AHVWIFFD
+204 AHVWIFFEMPI
-212 TPVAAFKARKL
+212 TAFKARKL

-232 NSDARLSFKSYDRFF
+232 NSDAHLSFKSYDRFF

-272 NGNSVFVDENFNGY
+272 KGNSVFVDENFNAY
-286 ADQWNVLSQIQ
+286 ADQWKMLSQIN
-297 KLSETALDL
+297 KLSELKLDS
-306 LLRQHFV
+306 LLRQRSV
-313 PTLGELSKTSEAKP
+313 PTLGELSKTSESKP

-333 DATQTANYPKQIVLT
+333 DDAQTYDYPKQIVLT
-348 RANMLYI
+348 RANMLYV
-355 PLASLSAKC
+355 PLACLSAKC
-364 VNVFKRIAAFRN
+364 VNIFKRIAAFRN

-395 ISCSD
+395 ISCSE
-400 MTDDYLVL
+400 MTDDYLAL

-422 HDVKITISD
+422 HGVKIMISD
-431 RTNHGRNIN
+431 KTNHGHNIN

-446 LREEQ
+446 LRDEQ
-451 QKAMEAF
+451 QKATEAF

-486 VNTLILVHNKALLEQ
+486 VNTLVLVHNKALLEQ

-506 ESFLKIDETIEE
+506 ETFLKIDEPIEE
-518 PETKRGRKTK
+518 HIAKRGRKK
-528 SSAIGCLYAGKN
+528 NSSAIGCLYAGKN
-540 MLHGI
+540 TLHGI

-558 EVKPFVKDYG
+558 EAKPFVKDYG
-568 LVIVDECHHVSSVSF
+568 MVIVDECHHVSSVSF

-588 QVTATF
+588 QVTATY
-594 VYGLTATPIRKDG
+594 VCGLTATPIRKDG

-621 TSDAKSQMEN
+621 TSDAKCQMEN
-631 QGFKRLLIP
+631 QGFKRLLVP
-640 RFTSFRSITSDRKTY
+640 RFTSFRTITQDSNSY

-660 ELSEDKVRN
+660 ELSEDKLRN
-669 EFVMEDVK
+669 EFIIEDVK
-677 AAIQK
+677 AAIQN

-691 RTAHVKVLAQ
+691 RTIHVKVLVQ
-701 MLMPFADHVIQLIGA
+701 MLIPFADHVIQLVGA
-716 DSAKEKR
+716 NSAKEKR
-723 LALQNLQSIP
+723 LALQELQSIP
-733 ISESLVIVA
+733 TSESLVIVA

-783 GKSEVCIYDYVDIR
+783 GKTVVCIYDYVDIHI
-797 VPLCDSMY
+797 PLCDSMY
-805 RKRLKGYIKA
+805 RKRLKGYSRA
-815 GYGKNVASPAR
+815 GYGKNVASSAP
-826 DKNPEELIYEQSNY
+826 DKNPQELIYERNNY
-840 EAVFRNDLAKAKHSV
+840 EVAFRNDLAEAKHSV
-855 VIAVPKVKFKYKPSI
+855 VIAVPKVKFKYKSSI
-870 MSALANLLHDGV
+870 MSTLAHLLHDGV
-882 SVVVHVKEEGA
+882 AVAVHVKEEGG
-893 NETELSNAGMDV
+893 NEIELANAGIHV
-905 VCNKE
+905 VCNKS
-910 QSLQCAIIDKSIVWY
+910 QTIQCAIIDKSIVWY
-925 GSINFFGYNSETNNV
+925 GNINFFGYNSETNNV
-940 MRIANHKIANE
+940 MRIADYKIANE
-951 MIEILYS
+951 MIDILYS
-958 ATENK
+958 GTGK
-963 ANEKSYTLPI
+963 DANGS

>member
-1 MGERTIMGK
+1 MGERTVMDT
-10 TDVSTLTQR
+10 TDVNALTQR

-26 NARLKAILDKNGI
+26 NARLKAILDKNRI
-39 EYKCLE
+39 EYASFESK
-45 PRTCE
+45 TCE
-50 TNQTEVIPVSTCQFT
+50 TNHTEAPAVSTCQFS
-65 LQEKVAIFQNLFQG
+65 LQEKVALFQSLFQG
-79 RDDVFAK
+79 RENVFAR
-86 RWYSGTTQKSGY
+86 RWYSSTTQKSGY
-98 QPVCKREWNREFC
+98 QPVCNREWNREFC

-132 DFFNHLAG
+132 DIFNHLAG
-140 KDSWGRDVIG
+140 KDAWGRDVIG
-150 LYPIRKDNTCSFLC
+150 LYPIRKDNTCYFLC

-204 AHVWIFFD
+204 AHAWIFFD
-212 TPVAAFKARKL
+212 TPVTAFKARKL

-232 NSDARLSFKSYDRFF
+232 SCDAHLSFKSYDRFF
-247 PNQDT
+247 PNQDI

-262 ALPLQGMARR
+262 ALPLQGMARGK
-272 NGNSVFVDENFNGY
+272 GNSVFVDENFNAY
-286 ADQWNVLSQIQ
+286 ADQWKMLSQIN
-297 KLSETALDL
+297 KLSELKLDS
-306 LLRQHFV
+306 LLRQRSV
-313 PTLGELSKTSEAKP
+313 PTLGELSKTSESKP

-333 DATQTANYPKQIVLT
+333 DDAQTYDYPKQIVLT
-348 RANMLYI
+348 RANMLYV
-355 PLASLSAKC
+355 PLACLSAKC
-364 VNVFKRIAAFRN
+364 VNIFKRIAAFRN
-376 PEFYEKQ
+376 PDFFEKQ

-395 ISCSD
+395 ISCSE
-400 MTDDYLVL
+400 MTNDYLVL

-431 RTNHGRNIN
+431 KTNHGRSIK
-440 VTFRGE
+440 VTFRGD
-446 LREEQ
+446 LQEEQ

-458 AEHNIG
+458 TEHNIG

-506 ESFLKIDETIEE
+506 EIFLKIDEYFEE
-518 PETKRGRKTK
+518 HVAERGRKK
-528 SSAIGCLYAGKN
+528 NSSAIGCLYAGKN
-540 MLHGI
+540 TLHGI

-551 QSCLNDG
+551 QSCLSDG
-558 EVKPFVKDYG
+558 EAKPFVKDYG
-568 LVIVDECHHVSSVSF
+568 MVIVDECHHVSSVSF

-588 QVTATF
+588 QVTATY
-594 VYGLTATPIRKDG
+594 VYGLTATPFRKDG

-621 TSDAKSQMEN
+621 TADAKSQMEN
-631 QGFKRLLIP
+631 QEFKRLLIP
-640 RFTSFRSITSDRKTY
+640 RFTTFRDIASDKKTY

-660 ELSEDKVRN
+660 DLFEDKVRN
-669 EFVMEDVK
+669 VFIIEDVK
-677 AAIQK
+677 AVIQN

-691 RTAHVKVLAQ
+691 RTIHVKVLAQ
-701 MLMPFADHVIQLIGA
+701 MLIPFADHVIQLIGA

-723 LALQNLQSIP
+723 LALQKLQSIP
-733 ISESLVIVA
+733 TSESLVIVA

-756 DTLFLT
+756 DTLFLI
-762 MPIAWKGNVEQYAG
+762 MPIAWRGNVEQYAG
-776 RLHREYE
+776 RLHREYA
-783 GKSEVCIYDYVDIR
+783 GKTEVCIYDYVDIH

-805 RKRLKGYIKA
+805 RKRLKGYSKA
-815 GYGKNVASPAR
+815 GYGKIVESSVS
-826 DKNPEELIYEQSNY
+826 DINPSELIYERNNY
-840 EAVFRNDLAKAKHSV
+840 EMAFRNDLAKAKLSV
-855 VIAVPKVKFKYKPSI
+855 VIAVPKVKFKYKPAI
-870 MSALANLLHDGV
+870 ISALTKLLHDGIAV
-882 SVVVHVKEEGA
+882 AVHIKEKGS
-893 NETELSNAGMDV
+893 NEIELKDAGIDV
-905 VCNKE
+905 ICSKE
-910 QSLQCAIIDKSIVWY
+910 QTLQCAIIDKSIVWY
-925 GSINFFGYNSETNNV
+925 GNINFFGYNSEANNV
-940 MRIANHKIANE
+940 MRIADHKIANE

-958 ATENK
+958 DSGND
-963 ANEKSYTLPI
+963 ANGG

>member
-1 MGERTIMGK
+1 MGERTVMDT
-10 TDVSTLTQR
+10 TDVSVLTRR

-39 EYKCLE
+39 EYESFESK
-45 PRTCE
+45 TCK
-50 TNQTEVIPVSTCQFT
+50 TNHLGATAVSTHQLT
-65 LQEKVAIFQNLFQG
+65 LQEKVALFQSLFQG
-79 RDDVFAK
+79 REDVFAR
-86 RWYSGTTQKSGY
+86 RWYSSTTQKSGY
-98 QPVCKREWNREFC
+98 QPVCTREWNREFC

-122 NRQFAPLTYN
+122 NRQFAPLAYN

-140 KDSWGRDVIG
+140 KDAWGRDVIG

-204 AHVWIFFD
+204 AHAWIFFD
-212 TPVAAFKARKL
+212 TPVTAFKARKL

-232 NSDARLSFKSYDRFF
+232 SCDAHLSFKSYDRFF
-247 PNQDT
+247 P
-252 LPEGGLGNLV
+252 
-262 ALPLQGMARR
+262 
-272 NGNSVFVDENFNGY
+272 
-286 ADQWNVLSQIQ
+286 
-297 KLSETALDL
+297 
-306 LLRQHFV
+306 
-313 PTLGELSKTSEAKP
+313 
-327 WETPQI
+327 
-333 DATQTANYPKQIVLT
+333 
-348 RANMLYI
+348 
-355 PLASLSAKC
+355 
-364 VNVFKRIAAFRN
+364 
-376 PEFYEKQ
+376 KQ

-395 ISCSD
+395 ISCSE
-400 MTDDYLVL
+400 MTDDYLAL

-416 CDILTQ
+416 SSILTQ
-422 HDVKITISD
+422 HGVKVAISD
-431 RTNHGRNIN
+431 KTNHGHNIN
-440 VTFRGE
+440 VTFRGF

-451 QKAMEAF
+451 QNAMEAF
-458 AEHNIG
+458 AGHNIG

-473 KTVFAIGMIAKRK
+473 KTVFAIGMLARRK

-506 ESFLKIDETIEE
+506 ETFLKIDETIEE
-518 PETKRGRKTK
+518 PAAKRGRKK
-528 SSAIGCLYAGKN
+528 NSSVIGCLYAGKN
-540 MLHGI
+540 TLHGI

-551 QSCLNDG
+551 QSCFSDG

-568 LVIVDECHHVSSVSF
+568 MVIVDECHHVSSVSF

-588 QVTATF
+588 QVTATY

-621 TSDAKSQMEN
+621 TADAKSQMEN
-631 QGFKRLLIP
+631 QTFKRLLIP
-640 RFTSFRSITSDRKTY
+640 RFTSFRNISSDTKTY
-655 VQITQ
+655 VQVTQ
-660 ELSEDKVRN
+660 DLSEDKVRN
-669 EFVMEDVK
+669 EFIVEDVRI
-677 AAIQK
+677 AIQE

-691 RTAHVKVLAQ
+691 RTAHVKALAQ
-701 MLMPFADHVIQLIGA
+701 MLIPFADHVIQLIGA

-723 LALQNLQSIP
+723 LALQNLQSMP
-733 ISESLVIVA
+733 TSESLVIVA

-776 RLHREYE
+776 RLHREYA
-783 GKSEVCIYDYVDIR
+783 GKNEVRIYDYVDVH

-805 RKRLKGYIKA
+805 RKRLKGYLRA
-815 GYGKNVASPAR
+815 GYGKYVTSFTL
-826 DKNPEELIYEQSNY
+826 DKNPQELIYERNNY
-840 EAVFRNDLAKAKHSV
+840 EAIFRNDLAKAQYSV
-855 VIAVPKVKFKYKPSI
+855 IIAVPKIKFKYKPVI
-870 MSALANLLHDGV
+870 MSTLANIIHNGV
-882 SVVVHVKEEGA
+882 TVAVHIKEEGA
-893 NETELSNAGMDV
+893 NEIELKNTGMDV
-905 VCNKE
+905 VCNME
-910 QSLQCAIIDKSIVWY
+910 QTLQCAIIDKSIVWY
-925 GSINFFGYNSETNNV
+925 GNINFFGYNSETNNV
-940 MRIANHKIANE
+940 IRIADHKIANE

-958 ATENK
+958 DTGND
-963 ANEKSYTLPI
+963 ANGG

>member
-1 MGERTIMGK
+1 MGERIFMDT
-10 TDVSTLTQR
+10 TDVNALAQR

-39 EYKCLE
+39 EYKSFE
-45 PRTCE
+45 SKISK
-50 TNQTEVIPVSTCQFT
+50 TNHVEATPVSTCQFT
-65 LQEKVAIFQNLFQG
+65 LHEKVSIFQSVFQG

-86 RWYSGTTQKSGY
+86 RWYSSSTQKSGY

-122 NRQFAPLTYN
+122 NKQFAPLTYN

-140 KDSWGRDVIG
+140 KDVWGRDVIG
-150 LYPIRKDNTCSFLC
+150 LYPIRKDNTCCFLC

-212 TPVAAFKARKL
+212 MPVTAFKARKL

-232 NSDARLSFKSYDRFF
+232 NSDVHLSFKSYDRFF

-272 NGNSVFVDENFNGY
+272 KENSVFVDEDFNAY
-286 ADQWNVLSQIQ
+286 ADQWKVLSQIH
-297 KLSETALDL
+297 KLSEVELDL
-306 LLRQHFV
+306 LLRLHTV
-313 PTLGELSKTSEAKP
+313 PTLGELSKTSETKP

-333 DATQTANYPKQIVLT
+333 HTVQTDSYPKQIVLLQ
-348 RANMLYI
+348 ANMLYV
-355 PLASLSAKC
+355 PLAGLSAKC

-376 PEFYEKQ
+376 PEFFEKQ

-395 ISCSD
+395 VSCSE

-422 HDVKITISD
+422 HGVKITISEK
-431 RTNHGRNIN
+431 TKHGRSIN
-440 VTFRGE
+440 VTFRGK

-451 QKAMEAF
+451 KKAMESF
-458 AEHNIG
+458 AGHNIG

-506 ESFLKIDETIEE
+506 ETFLKIDETIEE
-518 PETKRGRKTK
+518 PEAKRGRKK
-528 SSAIGCLYAGKN
+528 NLSIIGCLYAGKKS
-540 MLHGI
+540 LHGI

-551 QSCLNDG
+551 QSCLSDG
-558 EVKPFVKDYG
+558 EVRSFVKDYG
-568 LVIVDECHHVSSVSF
+568 MVIVDECHHVSSVSF

-588 QVTATF
+588 QVTATY
-594 VYGLTATPIRKDG
+594 VYGLTATPTRKDG
-607 HQPIIFMQCGKIRF
+607 HQPIIFMQCGQIRF
-621 TSDAKSQMEN
+621 TSDTKSQMEN
-631 QGFKRLLIP
+631 QRFKRLLIP
-640 RFTSFRSITSDRKTY
+640 RFTSFRNITTDGKSY
-655 VQITQ
+655 IQITQ

-669 EFVMEDVK
+669 EFIVEDVRI
-677 AAIQK
+677 AIQK

-701 MLMPFADHVIQLIGA
+701 MLIPFADHVIQLIGA
-716 DSAKEKR
+716 DSTKEKR
-723 LALQNLQSIP
+723 LALQNLQLIP
-733 ISESLVIVA
+733 TSESLVIVA

-762 MPIAWKGNVEQYAG
+762 MPMP
-776 RLHREYE
+776 
-783 GKSEVCIYDYVDIR
+783 GK
-797 VPLCDSMY
+797 
-805 RKRLKGYIKA
+805 
-815 GYGKNVASPAR
+815 
-826 DKNPEELIYEQSNY
+826 
-840 EAVFRNDLAKAKHSV
+840 
-855 VIAVPKVKFKYKPSI
+855 
-870 MSALANLLHDGV
+870 
-882 SVVVHVKEEGA
+882 
-893 NETELSNAGMDV
+893 
-905 VCNKE
+905 
-910 QSLQCAIIDKSIVWY
+910 
-925 GSINFFGYNSETNNV
+925 
-940 MRIANHKIANE
+940 E
-951 MIEILYS
+951 M
-958 ATENK
+958 
-963 ANEKSYTLPI
+963 

>member
-1 MGERTIMGK
+1 MDTA
-10 TDVSTLTQR
+10 DVSALTQR
-19 IQELEKE
+19 IQELERE

-39 EYKCLE
+39 EYESFESK
-45 PRTCE
+45 TCE
-50 TNQTEVIPVSTCQFT
+50 TNHLEATAVSTCQFT
-65 LQEKVAIFQNLFQG
+65 LQEKVALFQSLFQG
-79 RDDVFAK
+79 REDVFAR
-86 RWYSGTTQKSGY
+86 RWYSSTTQKSGY
-98 QPVCKREWNREFC
+98 QPVCNREWVREFC

-132 DFFNHLAG
+132 DIFNHLAG
-140 KDSWGRDVIG
+140 KDTLGRDVIG
-150 LYPIRKDNTCSFLC
+150 LYPIRKDNTCCFLC

-204 AHVWIFFD
+204 AHVWIFFEMPI
-212 TPVAAFKARKL
+212 TAFKARKL

-232 NSDARLSFKSYDRFF
+232 NSDAHLSFKSYDRFF

-272 NGNSVFVDENFNGY
+272 KGNSVFVDENFNAY
-286 ADQWNVLSQIQ
+286 ADQWKMLSQIN
-297 KLSETALDL
+297 KLSESKLDS
-306 LLRQHFV
+306 LLRQRSV
-313 PTLGELSKTSEAKP
+313 PTLGELSKTSESKP

-333 DATQTANYPKQIVLT
+333 DDAQTYDYPKQIVLT
-348 RANMLYI
+348 RANMLYV
-355 PLASLSAKC
+355 PLACLSAKC
-364 VNVFKRIAAFRN
+364 VNIFKRIAAFRN

-395 ISCSD
+395 ISCSE
-400 MTDDYLVL
+400 MTDDYLAL

-422 HDVKITISD
+422 HGVKIMISD
-431 RTNHGRNIN
+431 KTNHGHNIN

-451 QKAMEAF
+451 QKATEAF

-486 VNTLILVHNKALLEQ
+486 VNTLVLVHNKALLEQ

-506 ESFLKIDETIEE
+506 ETFLKIDDPIEE
-518 PETKRGRKTK
+518 HIAKRGRKK
-528 SSAIGCLYAGKN
+528 NSSAIGCLYAGKN
-540 MLHGI
+540 TLHGV

-558 EVKPFVKDYG
+558 EAKPFVKDYG
-568 LVIVDECHHVSSVSF
+568 MVIVDECHHVSSVSF

-588 QVTATF
+588 QVTATY

-621 TSDAKSQMEN
+621 TSDAKCQMEN
-631 QGFKRLLIP
+631 QGFKRLLVP
-640 RFTSFRSITSDRKTY
+640 RFTSFRTITQDSNSY

-669 EFVMEDVK
+669 EFIIEDVK
-677 AAIQK
+677 AAIQN

-691 RTAHVKVLAQ
+691 RTIHVKVLVQ
-701 MLMPFADHVIQLIGA
+701 MLIPFADHVIQLVGA
-716 DSAKEKR
+716 NSAKEKR
-723 LALQNLQSIP
+723 LALQELQSIP
-733 ISESLVIVA
+733 TSESLVIVA

-783 GKSEVCIYDYVDIR
+783 GKTVVCIYDYVDIHI
-797 VPLCDSMY
+797 PLCDSMY
-805 RKRLKGYIKA
+805 RKRLKGYSRA
-815 GYGKNVASPAR
+815 GYGKNVASSAP
-826 DKNPEELIYEQSNY
+826 DKNTQELIYERNNY
-840 EAVFRNDLAKAKHSV
+840 EVAFRNDLAEAKHSV
-855 VIAVPKVKFKYKPSI
+855 VIAVPKVKFKYKSSI
-870 MSALANLLHDGV
+870 MSTLAHLLHDGV
-882 SVVVHVKEEGA
+882 AVAVHVKEEGG
-893 NETELSNAGMDV
+893 NEIELANAGIHV
-905 VCNKE
+905 VCNKS
-910 QSLQCAIIDKSIVWY
+910 QTIQCAIIDKSIVWY
-925 GSINFFGYNSETNNV
+925 GNINFFGYNSETNNV
-940 MRIANHKIANE
+940 MRIADYKIANE
-951 MIEILYS
+951 MIDILYS
-958 ATENK
+958 GTGK
-963 ANEKSYTLPI
+963 DANGS

>member
-1 MGERTIMGK
+1 MGERTVMD
-10 TDVSTLTQR
+10 TADVSALTQR
-19 IQELEKE
+19 IQELERE

-39 EYKCLE
+39 EYGSFESK
-45 PRTCE
+45 TCE
-50 TNQTEVIPVSTCQFT
+50 TNHLEATAVSTCQFT
-65 LQEKVAIFQNLFQG
+65 LQEKVALFQSLFQG
-79 RDDVFAK
+79 REDVFAR
-86 RWYSGTTQKSGY
+86 RWYSSTTQKSGY
-98 QPVCKREWNREFC
+98 QPVCNREWVREFC

-132 DFFNHLAG
+132 DIFNHLAG
-140 KDSWGRDVIG
+140 KDTLGRDVIG
-150 LYPIRKDNTCSFLC
+150 LYPIRKDNTCCFLC

-204 AHVWIFFD
+204 AHVWIFFEMPI
-212 TPVAAFKARKL
+212 TAFKARKL

-232 NSDARLSFKSYDRFF
+232 NSDAHLSFKSYDRFF

-272 NGNSVFVDENFNGY
+272 KGNSVFVDENFNAY
-286 ADQWNVLSQIQ
+286 ADQWKMLSQIN
-297 KLSETALDL
+297 KLSELKLDS
-306 LLRQHFV
+306 LLRQRSV
-313 PTLGELSKTSEAKP
+313 PTLGELSKTSESKP

-333 DATQTANYPKQIVLT
+333 DDAQTYDYPKQIVLT
-348 RANMLYI
+348 RANMLYV
-355 PLASLSAKC
+355 PLACLSAKC
-364 VNVFKRIAAFRN
+364 VNIFKRIAAFRN

-395 ISCSD
+395 ISCSE
-400 MTDDYLVL
+400 MTDDYLAL

-422 HDVKITISD
+422 HGVKIMISD
-431 RTNHGRNIN
+431 KTNHGHNIN

-451 QKAMEAF
+451 QKATEAF

-486 VNTLILVHNKALLEQ
+486 VNTLVLVHNKALLEQ

-506 ESFLKIDETIEE
+506 ETFLKIDDPIEE
-518 PETKRGRKTK
+518 HIAKRGRKK
-528 SSAIGCLYAGKN
+528 NSSAIGCLYAGKN
-540 MLHGI
+540 TLHGV

-558 EVKPFVKDYG
+558 EAKPFVKDYG
-568 LVIVDECHHVSSVSF
+568 MVIVDECHHVSSVSF

-588 QVTATF
+588 QVTATY

-621 TSDAKSQMEN
+621 TSDAKCQMEN
-631 QGFKRLLIP
+631 QGFKRLLVP
-640 RFTSFRSITSDRKTY
+640 RFTSFRTITQDSNSY

-669 EFVMEDVK
+669 EFIIEDVK
-677 AAIQK
+677 AAIQN

-691 RTAHVKVLAQ
+691 RTIHVKVLVQ
-701 MLMPFADHVIQLIGA
+701 MLIPFADHVIQLVGA
-716 DSAKEKR
+716 NSAKEKR
-723 LALQNLQSIP
+723 LALQELQSIP
-733 ISESLVIVA
+733 TSESLVIVA

-783 GKSEVCIYDYVDIR
+783 GKTVVCIYDYVDIH

-805 RKRLKGYIKA
+805 RKRLKGYSRA
-815 GYGKNVASPAR
+815 GYGKNVASSAP
-826 DKNPEELIYEQSNY
+826 DKNPQELIYERNNY
-840 EAVFRNDLAKAKHSV
+840 EVAFRNDLAEAKHSV
-855 VIAVPKVKFKYKPSI
+855 VIAVPKVKFKYKSSI
-870 MSALANLLHDGV
+870 MSTLAHLLHDGV
-882 SVVVHVKEEGA
+882 AVTVRIKEEGA
-893 NETELSNAGMDV
+893 NEMELANAGIDV
-905 VCNKE
+905 ICSNE
-910 QSLQCAIIDKSIVWY
+910 QTLQCAIIDKSIVWY
-925 GSINFFGYNSETNNV
+925 GNINFFGFNSETNNV
-940 MRIANHKIANE
+940 MRIADYKIANE
-951 MIEILYS
+951 MIDILYS
-958 ATENK
+958 GTGK
-963 ANEKSYTLPI
+963 DANGS